1 MMPTLPEIAS
11 ALRGRV
17 HGSQVLAP
25 GPNHSA
31 KDRSLSIRLSDTS
44 PDGFVVF
51 SHAGDDFRAC
61 RDHVASALGLSS
73 DRWRNVSPS
82 DPAEIE
88 RRQEARR
95 KADERE
101 RAETARLQARARAMW
116 DQSVDPRGTAV
127 EAFLNSRGLEL
138 PEDVAGSVLR
148 FHPQCPW
155 GDGATMPAM
164 IAAIRCVETG
174 RIIGVHRTGLTPEG
188 RKVER
193 KVFGTA
199 ARGAI
204 MLDPRET
211 VHDALTAGEGIE
223 TSLTARQIGLGPVW
237 SLISASNISGLPPL
251 PGVRHLTILAE
262 RDTAPTRPSETAF
275 NTVARRWHA
284 ADRQVERLWPP
295 EGCGDL
301 NDAVRRDLA

>member
-1 MMPTLPEIAS
+1 MTPTLPEIAT
-11 ALRGRV
+11 ALRGKICGGR
-17 HGSQVLAP
+17 VLAP
-25 GPNHSA
+25 GPGHSA
-31 KDRSLSIRLSDTS
+31 KDRSLTVRLSDAA
-44 PDGFVVF
+44 PDGFIVH
-51 SHAGDDFRAC
+51 SYCGDDWRMC

-73 DRWRNVSPS
+73 DRRRNAAPP

-116 DQSVDPRGTAV
+116 DQSGDPRGTAA

-138 PEDVAGSVLR
+138 PNDVAGSVLR

-164 IAAIRCVETG
+164 IAAIRCVENG
-174 RIIGVHRTGLTPEG
+174 RIIGVHRTGLTPDG

-193 KVFGTA
+193 KVFGAA

-204 MLDPRET
+204 MLDPRES
-211 VHDALTAGEGIE
+211 VHEALTAGEGIE

-251 PGVRHLTILAE
+251 PGVKHLTVLAE

-275 NTVARRWHA
+275 NNVARRWHA